1 MNPYR
6 ENNQTVKVIKNVLSK
21 KSGIVSFMRKSDI
34 VDMEGHIASVEDY
47 YPDRQMDGDFIQVAS
62 LTVRQFTAKYNV
74 PKYFGVLSIDAEG
87 SGNQVVLFFLVQD
100 VLILWS
106 FIFFIAT
113 DMVNF
118 AMIIYIISKSL
129 EILTCF
135 PPK

>member
-21 KSGIVSFMRKSDI
+21 RSGIVSFMRKSDI
-34 VDMEGHIASVEDY
+34 VDMEGHIASEENY

-87 SGNQVVLFFLVQD
+87 SGNQVLTFFSCTGCFNPVE
-100 VLILWS
+100 
-106 FIFFIAT
+106 FYFFYCNRHGKLCN
-113 DMVNF
+113 D
-118 AMIIYIISKSL
+118 YIHYFEK
-129 EILTCF
+129 
-135 PPK
+135 P